1 MFTLND
7 LQDIAREIIG
17 DPDIVLTPE
26 MNAQDV
32 PGWDSLNHTLIALEI
47 AARFGAHVDAPA
59 LAELGSFG
67 EVVAKVNSS
76 G

>member
-7 LQDIAREIIG
+7 LQDIAREVIG

-26 MNAQDV
+26 MNAEDV

-47 AARFGAHVDAPA
+47 AGRFGVHVDAPA
-59 LAELGSFG
+59 LAELRSFG